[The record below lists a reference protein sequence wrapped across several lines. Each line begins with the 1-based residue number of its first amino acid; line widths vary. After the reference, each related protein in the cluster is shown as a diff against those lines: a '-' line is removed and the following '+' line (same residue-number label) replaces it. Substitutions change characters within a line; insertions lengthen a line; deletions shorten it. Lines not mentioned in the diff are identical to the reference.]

1 VGWLTGWSYRK
12 SHVIVPT
19 SPTGTIS
26 VTNGSSTVTG
36 SGTNFTKWLVGDQIK
51 LPDGNWYT
59 IASIVSNT
67 SLTITVNYPGASA
80 SGQSYEMKH
89 INYQIYI
96 KAHYGSGTD
105 SGADIYLNSHCR
117 TDFGDVGFTTSDGT
131 TLLDYWMESKVDSDN
146 AVFWVEVAEIP
157 ASCTIY
163 VYYGKSDATT
173 TSNGDN
179 TFNFFDDFP
188 GTSLDLTKWDV
199 VAGTPTV
206 DSSILTC
213 TGAEISSDVAFAR
226 PLRIR
231 GKARFNTNNY
241 FGQLVAMHDYV
252 SGTKYFQSIFRHSA
266 TPLWRSETNNGGTVD
281 KITLTAPTIGTYYIW
296 EANWIT
302 TYVKVYQDNA
312 LIANHTLQ
320 IPDANL
326 KIRVL
331 SSGNNPELNVDWIFI
346 SKFVDPEPSHGAWG
360 SEETGGATTYTKTY
374 TADVLFQKLGI
385 TKTYTT
391 DTLFQKQGL
400 TKTYTIDA
408 ILKKIGLK
416 QYQIDALLQK
426 LGIPKT
432 YTIDSLFKKPNITTT
447 YNIDTLLKKTGL
459 TKNYTI
465 DALLK
470 KLNLTKDYPIDSLF
484 KKLGVTKTYTVD
496 TVFQAQG
503 VNTYTKTYTID
514 ALLKKLGIT
523 TSYSI
528 DTLFKKLGLTKTY
541 TVDSLFQKQN
551 LTKTYTIDT
560 LLKKSGLTKT
570 YTIDALL
577 KKLGLKQYQID
588 ALFQKLGLTKTY
600 TIDSTFVLRQTKTY
614 TLDTLLKKLNITQS
628 YTIDTIIG
636 QPTPEL
642 PFGGGFPFWWEKAE
656 TWAPSL
662 FNLFRQERTY
672 YQTQIQLAR
681 KETVKI
687 PAQIQL
693 AKPSQTMIQAK
704 PVLTA
709 RKSSFKTEIHP
720 VLARKEKAEAKS
732 MFKTAEPAI
741 TIIPAEIEMFTYPEI
756 VQAVK
761 SAKKR
766 KVKK

>member
-1 VGWLTGWSYRK
+1 MGWLTGWSYRK

-484 KKLGVTKTYTVD
+484 KKLGVTKTYTID
-496 TVFQAQG
+496 TIFQAQG

-541 TVDSLFQKQN
+541 TVDSTF
-551 LTKTYTIDT
+551 
-560 LLKKSGLTKT
+560 
-570 YTIDALL
+570 ALR
-577 KKLGLKQYQID
+577 K
-588 ALFQKLGLTKTY
+588 
-600 TIDSTFVLRQTKTY
+600 TKTY
-614 TLDTLLKKLNITQS
+614 TLDTLLQKLNITS
-628 YTIDTIIG
+628 TYTIDTIIG

-656 TWAPSL
+656 AWAPSL
-662 FNLFRQERTY
+662 FNLFRKERAY
-672 YQTQIQLAR
+672 YQAQVQLAR
-681 KETVKI
+681 KETISFLATFKVAKPERKEI
-687 PAQIQL
+687 KAQPFTVAEPVQTEIKVGTVLAKKESRQIQ
-693 AKPSQTMIQAK
+693 AQP
-704 PVLTA
+704 
-709 RKSSFKTEIHP
+709 
-720 VLARKEKAEAKS
+720 
-732 MFKTAEPAI
+732 FKTAEPVI
-741 TIIPAEIEMFTYPEI
+741 TIIPTELKMMTYPELI
-756 VQAVK
+756 QTVKAVK
-761 SAKKR
+761 RKKR
-766 KVKK
+766 KNV